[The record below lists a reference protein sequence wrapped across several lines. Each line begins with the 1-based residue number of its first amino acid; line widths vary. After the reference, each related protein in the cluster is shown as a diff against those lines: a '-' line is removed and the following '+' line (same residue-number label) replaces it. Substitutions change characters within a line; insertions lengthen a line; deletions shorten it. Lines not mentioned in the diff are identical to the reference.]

1 LWILLTIFIIQVI
14 YVSSLTTRMILTLR
28 GYRYF
33 AALISMVDIM
43 VYTIGL
49 KLVLDN
55 LSRPINLVV
64 YCISYGIGILCG
76 MKLEEKLALGY
87 VTVQII
93 PSSRDNTISSILRE
107 KGYGITQWMGEG
119 MDGERVL
126 MSITMQRRNQSQLF
140 QEISEIDPQAFMVA
154 HDIKQYR
161 GGFFA
166 GQIGG
171 SKK

>member
-1 LWILLTIFIIQVI
+1 MWTLVAIFFIQVI
-14 YVSSLTTRMILTLR
+14 YVSSLTTRMILTIR

-33 AALISMVDIM
+33 AALLSMVDIM

-49 KLVLDN
+49 KIVLDN
-55 LSRPINLVV
+55 LSKPISLVV
-64 YCISYGIGILCG
+64 YCVSYGIGILVG

-87 VTVQII
+87 INVQVI
-93 PSSRDNTISSILRE
+93 PSSREISLSSILRG

-126 MSITMQRRNQSQLF
+126 LSITMQRRNQSQLL
-140 QEISEIDPQAFMVA
+140 QEIENVDPHAFVVT

-166 GQIGG
+166 GQLGG
-171 SKK
+171 NKK